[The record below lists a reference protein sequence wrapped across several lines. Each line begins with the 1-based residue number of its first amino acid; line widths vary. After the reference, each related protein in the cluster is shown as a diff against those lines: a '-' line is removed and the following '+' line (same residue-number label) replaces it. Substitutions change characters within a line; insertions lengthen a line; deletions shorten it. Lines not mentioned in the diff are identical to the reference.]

1 MAKIKRKLIQFI
13 SMFITNGYIKGFF
26 EGKIYRGDSKALCV
40 PGLNCYSCPGALGS
54 CPIGSFQAVVNAA
67 KYNFSFYVA
76 GTLIL
81 IGTFFGRLICGFV
94 CPFGLFQELL
104 YKIPSKKIKL
114 SEKLQWL
121 KYLKYIILAVFVI
134 LIPIFISNSVGM
146 GDPVFCKYICPAGTL
161 EGGIP
166 LLTINKSLRG
176 AAGYLFLWKLLIL
189 LMVIVLSIIIF
200 RPFCRFLCPLGAL
213 YGLFNPISIYKME
226 VDKSKCTNCKAC
238 HAKCKLQIKVNETP
252 NSPECIRC
260 GACKTVCK
268 VNAITSSNFK
278 VKHQKDSLL

>member
-1 MAKIKRKLIQFI
+1 
-13 SMFITNGYIKGFF
+13 MFITNGHIKGFF
-26 EGKIYRGDSKALCV
+26 EGKIYKGNAKALCV

-54 CPIGSFQAVVNAA
+54 CPIGSFQAVVNSA

-104 YKIPSKKIKL
+104 YKIPTSKIKL

-146 GDPVFCKYICPAGTL
+146 GDPTFCKYICPAG
-161 EGGIP
+161 
-166 LLTINKSLRG
+166 
-176 AAGYLFLWKLLIL
+176 YLFLWKLVILIITL
-189 LMVIVLSIIIF
+189 IISVILF

-213 YGLFNPISIYKME
+213 YGLFNPISIYRMDI
-226 VDKSKCTNCKAC
+226 DKSKCTNCKAC
-238 HAKCKLQIKVNETP
+238 HSKCKLQIKVNETP
-252 NSPECIRC
+252 NSTECIRC
-260 GACKTVCK
+260 GECKTACKH
-268 VNAITSSNFK
+268 NAISNSIIK
-278 VKHQKDSLL
+278 KIASE